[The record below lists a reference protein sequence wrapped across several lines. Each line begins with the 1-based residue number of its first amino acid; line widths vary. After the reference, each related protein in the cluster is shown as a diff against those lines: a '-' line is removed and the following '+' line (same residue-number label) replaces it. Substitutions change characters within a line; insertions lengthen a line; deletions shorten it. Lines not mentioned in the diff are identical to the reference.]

1 MEIPASL
8 RLPCLFLLAAF
19 TGLSGTASSQTV
31 KPATGTKPT
40 LGTAQ
45 LPGDNGKLGTIYQL
59 GDKGTELHFTLDSA
73 SIVTRYKALD
83 SNILAG
89 KSERLLLLS
98 FTVHNPLKMEQS
110 ADARTFKFTVV
121 SPDDKNVEFRGA
133 VYEPVKRT
141 SISQLLK
148 PAQKV
153 KLDAVIPIFA
163 EGPVTKLMVARGAG
177 KILRYDLREGLKK
190 TDSVFSA
197 DGISIGDTA
206 NVELAKPF
214 EFCGFDFEVQEVKEA
229 TEPIGA
235 YIPSGSSGVYYA
247 TVKFSNP
254 LAKTLSVGWQYFTPE
269 LTDENGEKIHWPSD
283 MVSVSSGKT
292 FSQDIDADGSVRAR
306 YMFTG
311 AKGLKLAKFKLINN
325 STGRAI
331 SVKLS

>member
-1 MEIPASL
+1 MEISASC
-8 RLPCLFLLAAF
+8 RMTCCLATITLALL
-19 TGLSGTASSQTV
+19 TTTVQSQTS
-31 KPATGTKPT
+31 KPGQGTKPT

-59 GDKGTELHFTLDSA
+59 GDKGAELHFTLDSA

-83 SNILAG
+83 SNIIAG

-98 FTVHNPLKMEQS
+98 FTVQNPLKIEQT
-110 ADARTFKFTVV
+110 ADGRAFKFTVV

-177 KILRYDLREGLKK
+177 KILRYDLRDGLKK
-190 TDSVFSA
+190 TDSVFST

-206 NVELAKPF
+206 TVELAKPF
-214 EFCGFDFEVQEVKEA
+214 EFSGFDVEIQEAKEA
-229 TEPIGA
+229 TEAIGA
-235 YIPSGSSGVYYA
+235 YTPSSSSGVYYV

-254 LAKTLSVGWQYFTPE
+254 LAKTISIGWQYFTPE

-292 FSQDIDADGSVRAR
+292 FTQDIDADGSVRAR

-311 AKGLKLAKFKLINN
+311 AKGLKLAKFKLTHNG
-325 STGRAI
+325 TGRAV